1 MHFRSKLK
9 HEERYAASMELK
21 TPRSDLLTFGFM
33 GRDYKKD
40 TDSLDLFNTLLHRY
54 LEFRAASRNNEISS
68 NDNQTQSN
76 ASR

>member
-9 HEERYAASMELK
+9 HEERYAASMKLK

-40 TDSLDLFNTLLHRY
+40 TDSLDLYNTMLQRY
-54 LEFRAASRNNEISS
+54 LELRAASRNNETNS
-68 NDNQTQSN
+68 NNNQTQSN